1 MQDGSLEKGKPIERA
16 QGRER
21 DPEILKRHQ
30 GYWATGRKDTQ
41 WPQKAGVQV
50 FVGDRFQLK
59 ARLSLLRKAWATNS
73 YCAKLLEIKQIRL

>member
-1 MQDGSLEKGKPIERA
+1 MTRANAAACKMGHWKKENRLRGLKEER
-16 QGRER
+16 GT
-21 DPEILKRHQ
+21 PKILKGHQ

-73 YCAKLLEIKQIRL
+73 